1 MISLHIAIVSGASRQ
16 GRQSH
21 KVAEYLFSLLNERTN
36 VKAELIDIRL
46 AEIPH
51 YQDGDLR
58 SFEVQQKHTAYSKS
72 LQKAD
77 CIILV
82 SPEYN
87 GGMSGSLKNFLDHFR
102 SEYGRTVFG
111 LASVSSG
118 SMGGLNAMQQ
128 MVAFVSYVGGFLSNS
143 RLLVSHINNS
153 FDDSNKI
160 IDAQL
165 EKNAVRFA
173 NDLVWLGTAI
183 KVQRQE
189 EIKVP

>member
-1 MISLHIAIVSGASRQ
+1 MNSLHIAIVSGASRHD
-16 GRQSH
+16 RQSH
-21 KVAEYLFSLLNERTN
+21 KVAQHLFSLLQQEEAIEVN
-36 VKAELIDIRL
+36 LIDVSS
-46 AEIPH
+46 ADIPH

-58 SFEVQQKHTAYSKS
+58 SLEVQEKHAAFSKQ
-72 LQKAD
+72 LKEAD

-102 SEYGRTVFG
+102 PEYDRTVFG

-143 RLLVSHINNS
+143 RLLVSDIS
-153 FDDSNKI
+153 RGFDESNAV
-160 IDAQL
+160 IDARL
-165 EKNAVRFA
+165 EKNAKRFA
-173 NDLVWLGTAI
+173 EDVVWLGRAV
-183 KVQRQE
+183 KAKKLE
-189 EIKVP
+189 EAKG